1 MSFDFGVIV
10 QYFPLLLQGTA
21 VTIAV
26 SVLSIVLA
34 TFFGLIVSLLRISAN
49 KWVRGVSFA
58 YIWVMR
64 GTPLLLVLYF
74 IYFAGPSVGVRMPA
88 FVSAVVGITLVS
100 TAYKAEIFRAGVQA
114 IPNGQIDAANAVG
127 MGYLLR
133 MRRIILPQAVK
144 IIIPPYVSNCTLMVK
159 DSALVS
165 VITVSD
171 LMLTSTQIVSST
183 FRALEILGLAGLI
196 YLILTSVLMA
206 IQSYSEKRLATP
218 FR

>member
-1 MSFDFGVIV
+1 VSFDFGVIV